1 MFVAVTAAAVCW
13 KVYTV
18 TCVTAGNPYQ
28 SGPSHT
34 CDGQQYFE
42 WSLSSN
48 TTLTG
53 SDCFDYQNT
62 GFWECSPGTMAYT
75 GVWCTRVTRTCVE
88 HLGIIA
94 IPTQEQNTITCTK
107 GNPGPA
113 SGYFTC
119 RIVAKLS
126 IDSPFDPNKDRSGVR
141 TGVSK

>member
-1 MFVAVTAAAVCW
+1 MKMKLTVSVCCAMFVAVTAAAVCW

-107 GNPGPA
+107 G
-113 SGYFTC
+113 
-119 RIVAKLS
+119 
-126 IDSPFDPNKDRSGVR
+126 
-141 TGVSK
+141 TGVGVENCNLGG